1 MPAVLPASD
10 AERAHHRRLFFLFAL
25 AYFAQGIGQAG
36 GLISQPLSYYLK
48 QGLGLNAAE
57 VADYLAVLTLPWII
71 KPLYGLV
78 SDFIPLFGYRRKT
91 WLMLVNLTA
100 ATGFLWLSGLT
111 DAGTIVVA
119 LTLTAFG
126 TAASDVIIDALM
138 VENGERTGLTARFQG
153 VQWMWFRLAAIVT
166 ALGGGAIAAA
176 FAPASALHVAAT
188 LVMLAPIAVLTAAYL
203 LVREPRAVI
212 DLNEFRE
219 TTASLVA
226 AFRSPTLRLAA
237 GFLALWCFSPGFGTP
252 MYYHMVD
259 TLGFDQQF
267 IGRLGALSA
276 AGAFIGAWLFAR
288 VFADRS
294 VAFRA
299 LFSIVAAFA
308 GILSYLS
315 IAQPHAQASLIAGP
329 LNIGF
334 GLVSQ
339 IGMLTILTLAAGA
352 CPRRAEGFVFA
363 ALMSLY
369 NGVEQLS
376 AIAGARLY
384 QHVFDRQLAPL
395 LWVAAVCFL
404 LCLALVPALR
414 RLEARRLAVNVSA

>member
-1 MPAVLPASD
+1 
-10 AERAHHRRLFFLFAL
+10 
-25 AYFAQGIGQAG
+25 
-36 GLISQPLSYYLK
+36 
-48 QGLGLNAAE
+48 
-57 VADYLAVLTLPWII
+57 
-71 KPLYGLV
+71 
-78 SDFIPLFGYRRKT
+78 
-91 WLMLVNLTA
+91 
-100 ATGFLWLSGLT
+100 
-111 DAGTIVVA
+111 
-119 LTLTAFG
+119 
-126 TAASDVIIDALM
+126 
-138 VENGERTGLTARFQG
+138 
-153 VQWMWFRLAAIVT
+153 
-166 ALGGGAIAAA
+166 
-176 FAPASALHVAAT
+176 
-188 LVMLAPIAVLTAAYL
+188 
-203 LVREPRAVI
+203 
-212 DLNEFRE
+212 
-219 TTASLVA
+219 
-226 AFRSPTLRLAA
+226 
-237 GFLALWCFSPGFGTP
+237 

-276 AGAFIGAWLFAR
+276 GGAFIGAWLFAR

-329 LNIGF
+329 LNVGF

-404 LCLALVPALR
+404 LCLALVPTLR
-414 RLEARRLAVNVSA
+414 RLEAGRAPAVVSG